1 MTSLSLIIAIRYTNL
16 QEKLLSISVIANP
29 GIGADGLMLLETCP
43 GYDFKMRYFNSDGR
57 EASLCGNGSRC
68 IVAYAHRL
76 GLFLQTTRFLA
87 ADGEHQ
93 GEITLQGVRV
103 KMNDVSRITVTPD
116 YFFLDTGS
124 PHYVKVVADAFQT
137 DVVTAGRMIR
147 YAPSFQ
153 PGGTNV
159 NFITPTPACIRIA
172 TYERG
177 VEDETLACGTGCV
190 AAALSAAV

>member
-1 MTSLSLIIAIRYTNL
+1 MHRCPMPIAWACFC
-16 QEKLLSISVIANP
+16 K
-29 GIGADGLMLLETCP
+29 
-43 GYDFKMRYFNSDGR
+43 
-57 EASLCGNGSRC
+57 
-68 IVAYAHRL
+68 
-76 GLFLQTTRFLA
+76 TTRFLA

-137 DVVTAGRMIR
+137 DVVTASRMIR

-159 NFITPTPACIRIA
+159 NFITPHSGMYPNR
-172 TYERG
+172 Y
-177 VEDETLACGTGCV
+177 L
-190 AAALSAAV
+190 

>member
-1 MTSLSLIIAIRYTNL
+1 
-16 QEKLLSISVIANP
+16 
-29 GIGADGLMLLETCP
+29 
-43 GYDFKMRYFNSDGR
+43 
-57 EASLCGNGSRC
+57 
-68 IVAYAHRL
+68 
-76 GLFLQTTRFLA
+76 
-87 ADGEHQ
+87 
-93 GEITLQGVRV
+93 
-103 KMNDVSRITVTPD
+103 MNDVSRITVTPD

-172 TYERG
+172 TYEWG

-190 AAALSAAV
+190 AAALSAALLNHDHSGTYTLQTKGGILKVSFKQLADNHFTDIWLEGPAEFVFAGEIETPQNRDKKAM

>member
-1 MTSLSLIIAIRYTNL
+1 MPIAWACFCKPPVSW
-16 QEKLLSISVIANP
+16 Q
-29 GIGADGLMLLETCP
+29 
-43 GYDFKMRYFNSDGR
+43 
-57 EASLCGNGSRC
+57 
-68 IVAYAHRL
+68 
-76 GLFLQTTRFLA
+76 QT
-87 ADGEHQ
+87 GEHQ

-172 TYERG
+172 TMSE
-177 VEDETLACGTGCV
+177 ESKTETLRLRDRLCT
-190 AAALSAAV
+190 AALSAALLNH

>member
-1 MTSLSLIIAIRYTNL
+1 
-16 QEKLLSISVIANP
+16 
-29 GIGADGLMLLETCP
+29 
-43 GYDFKMRYFNSDGR
+43 
-57 EASLCGNGSRC
+57 
-68 IVAYAHRL
+68 
-76 GLFLQTTRFLA
+76 
-87 ADGEHQ
+87 
-93 GEITLQGVRV
+93 
-103 KMNDVSRITVTPD
+103 MNDVSRITVTPD

-190 AAALSAAV
+190 AAALSAALLNHDHSGTYTLQAKGGILKVSFKQLADNHFTDIWLEGPAEFVIAGEIETPQNRDKKAM